1 MVTAAAGDLAHPHR
15 AGKRERFARVSH
27 ALGVMPTLQWLR
39 TFLRSEVR
47 ILTYHRVLDL
57 PDESAF
63 TFDLS
68 LISAS
73 SEQFREQMRLVKRR
87 FHPLRFDEL
96 ASLLEAGRPLPRNA
110 VIVTFDDGYDDNYR
124 VAFPILRDLDMPA
137 TFFVSTRHIDSGMPY
152 AYDWLVH
159 MLCVTRA
166 DTVDLPEVN
175 FRHAIP
181 VGLAQRRELAADLL
195 DELKWLD
202 DAQQGAIIA
211 RLEREWSMPRTP
223 HPDCRPM
230 TWTQLAEMD
239 AAGMEIGSH
248 GVSHR
253 MLAKLPAADLHEEVF
268 ESKRM
273 LEQQLKRPAAA
284 ISYPVGGSNAY
295 NGQVIAAV
303 ESAGYKM
310 ACTYIAGTN
319 RLPLQAIYALN
330 RLPVEREMNL
340 AWFTGVLVWPEF
352 FAHPTHLRI
361 A

>member
-1 MVTAAAGDLAHPHR
+1 MVTPAADGLAQAHR
-15 AGKRERFARVSH
+15 PGKRELFARLCH
-27 ALGVMPTLQWLR
+27 GLGLLPALQLFRTLVR
-39 TFLRSEVR
+39 REVR

-57 PDESAF
+57 ANEDTF

-73 SEQFREQMRLVKRR
+73 SAQFRDQMRLVKRR

-96 ASLLEAGRPLPRNA
+96 ARLLEAGQRVPSNA
-110 VIVTFDDGYDDNYR
+110 VIVTFDDGYEDNYR
-124 VAFPILRDLDMPA
+124 VAFPILRELDMPA
-137 TFFVSTRHIDSGMPY
+137 TFFVSTYHIDGGLPY
-152 AYDWLVH
+152 AYDWLVY
-159 MLCVTRA
+159 MLCVTQA
-166 DTVDLPEVN
+166 TVVDLPEVN
-175 FRHAIP
+175 FRHEIP
-181 VGLAQRRELAADLL
+181 AALQQRRELAAHLL
-195 DELKWLD
+195 DQLKWLD
-202 DAQQGAIIA
+202 DARQGAIIA
-211 RLEREWSMPRTP
+211 RLEREWSLRRTP

-230 TWTQLAEMD
+230 TWTQLVEMS

-253 MLAKLPAADLHEEVF
+253 MLAKLPSADLHDEVF
-268 ESKRM
+268 ESKRV
-273 LEQQLKRPAAA
+273 LEQQLHRPVAA

-295 NGQVIAAV
+295 NAEVIAAV
-303 ESAGYKM
+303 KAAGYKV

-319 RLPLQAIYALN
+319 RLPLKAIYALN

>member
-1 MVTAAAGDLAHPHR
+1 MVTPAAADLAYPHR
-15 AGKRERFARVSH
+15 AGKRERFARLSY
-27 ALGVMPTLQWLR
+27 AAGVLPAMQWLR

-57 PDESAF
+57 PDEAAF

-73 SEQFREQMRLVKRR
+73 AGQFREQMRLVKRR

-96 ASLLEAGRPLPRNA
+96 SDLLAAGRPVPPNA

-124 VAFPILRDLDMPA
+124 VAFPILRELDMPA
-137 TFFVSTRHIDSGMPY
+137 TFFVSTRHIDGGLPY

-159 MLCVTRA
+159 MLCVTHA
-166 DTVDLPEVN
+166 DAVDLPEVN

-181 VGLAQRRELAADLL
+181 AALEQRRELAADLL
-195 DELKWLD
+195 DQLKWLD

-211 RLEREWSMPRTP
+211 RLEREWSLPRTP
-223 HPDCRPM
+223 HADCRPM
-230 TWTQLAEMD
+230 TWAELAQMS

-273 LEQQLKRPAAA
+273 LEQQLKRPAAS
-284 ISYPVGGSNAY
+284 ISYPVGGANAY
-295 NGQVIAAV
+295 NAEVIAAV
-303 ESAGYKM
+303 KAAGYKV

-319 RLPLQAIYALN
+319 RLPLQAMYALN

-340 AWFTGVLVWPEF
+340 AWFSAVLVWPEF